1 MKTNPFDRATPGAC
15 AAALL
20 AAVLALP
27 AVSTATTAA
36 DTAADTGYTIGTRLS
51 QAQQA
56 ALGGARE
63 VQIGGQAYRVL
74 PDSKPRTLG
83 SGASAA
89 EATSLVVNARGVVG
103 ESRNEV
109 LVSRVPVQAVQQAV
123 GQLGIRTVS
132 VQYYEHIA
140 ISSLRFASFEDT
152 AAARERLKSLLPAD
166 AGVDVPIRY
175 SKITVR

>member
-1 MKTNPFDRATPGAC
+1 MKTNPFDRAASGAC

-27 AVSTATTAA
+27 AVSAA
-36 DTAADTGYTIGTRLS
+36 AADTGYAIGTRLS

-74 PDSKPRTLG
+74 PDTDSKPRTLS

-109 LVSRVPVQAVQQAV
+109 LVSRVPVQAVRQAV
-123 GQLGIRTVS
+123 GQLGIRAVS
-132 VQYYEHIA
+132 VQYYDHIA

-166 AGVDVPIRY
+166 AGVDVPVRY
-175 SKITVR
+175 SKSTVR